1 MLVEGAGRINKYE
14 MRGYARLCKQ
24 LNQNASATP
33 EKKCKWKRA
42 KWSTNVHGLVAI
54 LLHEFHEGF
63 LVNQAG
69 IFPVLSNAEVTKTE
83 LGETLV
89 DQIDRGM
96 DIKSNRSL

>member
-1 MLVEGAGRINKYE
+1 

-33 EKKCKWKRA
+33 EKCKLERV
-42 KWSTNVHGLVAI
+42 KWSTNVHGLVAV

-83 LGETLV
+83 LGEALV

-96 DIKSNRSL
+96 DIKSNRRL